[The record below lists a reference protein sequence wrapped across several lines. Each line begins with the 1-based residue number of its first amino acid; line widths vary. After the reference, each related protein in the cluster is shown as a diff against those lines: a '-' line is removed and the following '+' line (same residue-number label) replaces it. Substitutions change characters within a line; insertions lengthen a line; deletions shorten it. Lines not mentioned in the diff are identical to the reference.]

1 MTERENITPQR
12 KSKPIQD
19 EEAVEDDWTEEEI
32 LEAAK
37 RIKRRLGIEEEIATE
52 IPKHL
57 RDNG

>member
-1 MTERENITPQR
+1 MTGRENITPQR

-37 RIKRRLGIEEEIATE
+37 RIKRRLGIVEEIATE

-57 RDNG
+57 HGNG